1 MKQTP
6 VEWLLMTMS
15 NHLSHE
21 QQMQFEGLFQQ
32 AMEMEHSQIESEFV
46 DGYKTRSEISNLIF
60 DEASEKLA
68 KQLFSNKLENQ

>member
-32 AMEMEHSQIESEFV
+32 AMYMEMMQRESDFV
-46 DGYKTRSEISNLIF
+46 DGYKERAIISNLIF
-60 DEASEKLA
+60 DEASEILA
-68 KQLFSNKLENQ
+68 KQLFNNKLDNQ